1 MPDRIHLFYLD
12 RYHLEPLFIQTLAR
26 SITSA
31 GADKRPA
38 PRGLFVHGSGE
49 RAERMLEGE
58 GFDVHRTQG
67 VLEVHSAQEARIV
80 HRAVVETNRA
90 IAAILTNTVVPAVGL
105 RGYDR
110 HLIVDRPGGLEV
122 QAPEWLLNLVRSGV
136 YPVVSAQV
144 LDEGA
149 ETARDVDPVEVSIRL
164 SRALGANT
172 VRVVMFT
179 RTNRTGILRD
189 GEYVKTLGLESLEGS
204 EEVADPEALRRFVE
218 GGLLVLLTGPAAL
231 KGENGPFGTLV
242 VT

>member
-1 MPDRIHLFYLD
+1 MPPSTATMNGAAACVFNVCEYLVYSLRRIHRSLIFWSGHNWKPRAWKRSSCLKNGSMLMPDRIHLFYLD

-122 QAPEWLLNLVRSGV
+122 QAPEW
-136 YPVVSAQV
+136 
-144 LDEGA
+144 
-149 ETARDVDPVEVSIRL
+149 
-164 SRALGANT
+164 
-172 VRVVMFT
+172 
-179 RTNRTGILRD
+179 
-189 GEYVKTLGLESLEGS
+189 
-204 EEVADPEALRRFVE
+204 
-218 GGLLVLLTGPAAL
+218 
-231 KGENGPFGTLV
+231 
-242 VT
+242 